1 MIGIWVFLSLSRYTY
16 IDKAGEDWRSK
27 FQMEE
32 GHSAPTLHQVPADNW
47 ISHQDCQYRA
57 GPVNSPYSRWTGRW
71 SGVAMQEEEQ
81 PLCQWVTQHCGCCCI
96 FTHLCPHHNLSYM
109 LRHLPYCTMCFG
121 WKYSP
126 LVDCQGLGSPKR
138 NPKVLAET
146 VEDHYN
152 LHMILLP
159 GKAYI
164 CLGTIYKAFR
174 HLGFVNSKQL

>member
-47 ISHQDCQYRA
+47 ISFISRTSSNSDLHLIKIVNTGLVRSTHLILA
-57 GPVNSPYSRWTGRW
+57 GQGGDQELLCRRRNSRFVNGWLS
-71 SGVAMQEEEQ
+71 M
-81 PLCQWVTQHCGCCCI
+81 CGCCCCI

-152 LHMILLP
+152 LPMIRF
-159 GKAYI
+159 AW
-164 CLGTIYKAFR
+164 
-174 HLGFVNSKQL
+174 